1 MVKKIYWKENL
12 THSQW
17 LKERLKIQ
25 GVGEPY
31 TRVSASDISVIT
43 GSNVWKS
50 KRRLFLQMTGLYHRD
65 IITPWMAQ
73 GSLVEPVV
81 GQYYESWNPS
91 DKDESLYNVTHGI
104 KLRKVEKA
112 KFFLLN
118 TKYEHLSASLDF
130 IHVGEQY
137 SPISGAKFGELSPI
151 EAKYLNEFY
160 WKSMASEGISQAYLE
175 QMQIQLGLAEESFGI
190 FAPLVTDGSF
200 NPREVYFDKELF
212 EYLVEVAGNFA
223 RDVTKVKLLM
233 AQKELSNDVSERTEL
248 EYMIEESIPLDD
260 GHKDALE
267 VINETHE
274 GSIDELYL
282 QIEDGDELD
291 VLMSR
296 YIEIQEEEKILSN
309 EKNKVRSQLTLA
321 SDGYSGIESPNFRA
335 IIRGDNSDK
344 KRYFRILKKGDS
356 V

>member
-1 MVKKIYWKENL
+1 MIKIIPWKENL
-12 THSQW
+12 TRSQW
-17 LKERLKIQ
+17 LKELLKIQ

-43 GSNVWKS
+43 GSNAWKS
-50 KRRLFLQMTGLYHRD
+50 KRRLFLSMAGLYHKD
-65 IITPWMAQ
+65 IITPRMAQ
-73 GSLVEPVV
+73 GTVMEPVI

-91 DKDESLYNVTHGI
+91 DKEESLYNVTHGI
-104 KLRKVEKA
+104 KLRKIKKA
-112 KFFLLN
+112 EFFLLN

-137 SPISGAKFGELSPI
+137 SPISGAKFGKLSPI
-151 EAKYLNEFY
+151 EAKYLEDFS
-160 WKSMASEGISQAYLE
+160 WRSMASEGISQAYLE

-190 FAPLVTDGSF
+190 FAPLVKDGSF

-233 AQKELSNDVSERTEL
+233 AQKELSTDISEQTEL
-248 EYMIEESIPLDD
+248 EYMIEESIPLD
-260 GHKDALE
+260 GHEDTLE

-282 QIEDGDELD
+282 QIESGNELD
-291 VLMSR
+291 TLMSR

-321 SDGYSGIESPNFRA
+321 SNGYSGIESPNFRA

-344 KRYFRILKKGDS
+344 KRYFRILKKGEE